1 MNIKISICLL
11 LLGFAP
17 AASASMIDTAWAAK
31 SSGFIGANDTLTFE
45 NYLIKAKT
53 VDATRAIIEVYKD
66 QNKIEQK
73 EFNTNGYREY
83 NNIRVTLLG
92 IWGQYAW
99 VSISKPENK
108 VIWRPAGNKI
118 LKWGEKYEFMNY
130 TLRAESFGPESV
142 NLTISGKNTYET
154 RSFSRDSYG
163 DYGNLRIAVTN
174 ISQDGFVGLDFLTYS
189 LPAVK
194 ASISTDKEEY
204 YPDENVQVT
213 LNTASDVDLNIEGI
227 TLESSANTEMLPAT
241 FSATNA
247 TGTAYFRSRI
257 KQSPENSTVTIT
269 ATIMARDYYGNEY
282 SNRVSKA
289 IHIMPVVSI
298 TKWAA
303 TDTDEQNVTV
313 DLFIY
318 NGGSTEESISVYDTV
333 YDEKNDLKQLNWTIK
348 LKPGV
353 SSNIEYPAPVQ
364 KVGQYILPPAMAKW
378 KKNTSS
384 SKEAV
389 VTVHGP
395 LVVITKSAAKGGNL
409 LNVKLDI
416 NNTGDRPAIVNLS
429 DKISAGQPVVS
440 GVAAWSGMLA
450 AGEHTAIIYSLPG
463 DIVSLPAAS
472 AIYRDIHG
480 VARQAQ
486 SNTVEISGAR
496 NNIDTG
502 NTISK
507 MSTESPL
514 KATPDEILSFMVSSF
529 AVISGIFAG
538 VAVAVYILIRLKRR

>member
-1 MNIKISICLL
+1 MNIKTLICLL

-17 AASASMIDTAWAAK
+17 AASASMIDTVWAAK
-31 SSGFIGANDTLTFE
+31 SSGFIGGNDTLTFE

-53 VDATRAIIEVYKD
+53 VDAKRAFIEVYKD
-66 QNKIEQK
+66 QNRIEQK
-73 EFNTNGYREY
+73 EFNINEYREC

-92 IWGQYAW
+92 IWGRYSW
-99 VSISKPENK
+99 ISISKTESK
-108 VIWRPAGNKI
+108 AIWKPAGNKL

-130 TLRAESFGPESV
+130 TFRAESFSSGSV
-142 NLTISGKNTYET
+142 NLTISGKKTSET
-154 RSFSRDSYG
+154 KSFSMGSYG
-163 DYGNLRIAVTN
+163 DYGNLRIVVTN
-174 ISQDGFVGLDFLTYS
+174 ISRDGFVELEFLAYP

-213 LNTASDVDLNIEGI
+213 VNTESDVDLNVEGI
-227 TLESSANTEMLPAT
+227 ILENSANTEMLPAV

-257 KQSPENSTVTIT
+257 KQLPENSTVTIT
-269 ATIMARDYYGNEY
+269 ATIWVRDHYGNEY
-282 SNRVSKA
+282 PTRASKTVR
-289 IHIMPVVSI
+289 IMPVISI
-298 TKWAA
+298 IKRAA
-303 TDTDEQNVTV
+303 PDTDEQNVTV
-313 DLFIY
+313 NLFIY

-333 YDEKNDLKQLNWTIK
+333 YDEKNNLKQLNWTIK

-378 KKNTSS
+378 KKNTSL

-409 LNVKLDI
+409 LNVKLDV
-416 NNTGDRPAIVNLS
+416 NNTGDRPAIVNIS
-429 DKISAGQPVVS
+429 DKIPDGMPVVS
-440 GVAAWSGMLA
+440 GVAAWSGMLE

-472 AIYRDIHG
+472 AIYRDIRG

-486 SNTVEISGAR
+486 SNTVEISSAR
-496 NNIDTG
+496 TNIDTG
-502 NTISK
+502 NTISE
-507 MSTESPL
+507 MSTASPL
-514 KATPDEILSFMVSSF
+514 KATQDEILLFMVSSF
-529 AVISGIFAG
+529 AVIAGIFAG
-538 VAVAVYILIRLKRR
+538 MAFVVYISIRLKRR